1 MGQVRGL
8 SEDGKEMNRVI
19 DFSKYHLRENPFPE
33 TAVIDPLS
41 DDIRLNGGIF
51 HEGIFKKEI
60 ESLKK
65 KTEQGINVIYLAGIE
80 FDRGIGK
87 SALMINHMRHLRDRS
102 SSTCAYVRCCEKE
115 KPRDAI
121 RKVVEQWHLCGY
133 LWDAFKLAFA
143 NFSKAQNDPLLTYDA
158 VEQLFRANPRMS
170 EKLPLSLYTHVRDS
184 EKTANYFASWAAAN
198 AKTSSAGLA
207 ILARDYL
214 SSPLSFID
222 SIKGKAV
229 DPISLYEECS
239 KFLNVFGYARHY
251 VFLDQFEDI
260 VMGTSK
266 ANMSKFA
273 LEMKSIV
280 RASPGMVSI
289 FVTLHPNSEM
299 SLRLPAAQDMTGV
312 APLDAVHRIDVMV
325 LDTRGDSA
333 ISLAEE
339 YFKFF
344 RIGEPPYATYPIE
357 PELLEFVCYLNRGL
371 IRGFLQQLHNILDY
385 GASNGYSELTF
396 EYAKKHPL
404 EVLGKE
410 VDQRMIDGFNKH
422 KGKPV
427 AESDSSRSMSKLI
440 RDFKQSEQKP

>member
-1 MGQVRGL
+1 MA
-8 SEDGKEMNRVI
+8 
-19 DFSKYHLRENPFPE
+19 DFSKYYLRANPFPE

-51 HEGIFKKEI
+51 HEKIFNKEI
-60 ESLKK
+60 ESLRK

-87 SALMINHMRHLRDRS
+87 SALMINHMRHLKNLPGC
-102 SSTCAYVRCCEKE
+102 TCAYVRCCEKE

-121 RKVVEQWHLCGY
+121 RKVIEQWHLSGY
-133 LWDAFKLAFA
+133 LWDAFKSAFIT
-143 NFSKAQNDPLLTYDA
+143 FSRAQDDPLLTSDA
-158 VEQLFRANPRMS
+158 VEQLFRANSQMP
-170 EKLPLSLYTHVRDS
+170 EKLPLSLYTHVRDI
-184 EKTANYFASWAAAN
+184 EKTAGIFANWAE
-198 AKTSSAGLA
+198 AKVKASSVDLT
-207 ILARDYL
+207 ILAKSYL
-214 SSPLSFID
+214 SSPSGFMD
-222 SIKGKAV
+222 VARGKAI
-229 DPISLYEECS
+229 DPINLYEACS
-239 KFLNVFGYARHY
+239 RFLGTFGYTRHY

-273 LEMKSIV
+273 LEMKSII
-280 RASPGMVSI
+280 RSSSGSTSI

-299 SLRLPAAQDMTGV
+299 SLKIPAAQDMTGL

-344 RIGEPPYATYPIE
+344 RKSEPSYTTYPID

-385 GASNGYSELTF
+385 GANNEYPELTF
-396 EYAKKHPL
+396 DYAKEHPL
-404 EVLGKE
+404 EILGKE
-410 VDQRMIDGFNKH
+410 VDPRTIDSFNRH
-422 KGKPV
+422 KGRAV
-427 AESDSSRSMSKLI
+427 AVTDSGRSIGKLI
-440 RDFKQSEQKP
+440 KDFKQTETKP